1 MTYLRV
7 KKDNPYFVIN
17 FNSDRGRIS
26 NKNLIEQLKD
36 INIKYESHKIVSA
49 CIFKDFK
56 IKVKTGE
63 ASKLQELISIL
74 ETLPESTHLIKCE
87 IAFKEI

>member
-17 FNSDRGRIS
+17 FNTEFGRMS
-26 NKNLIEQLKD
+26 KNNLIEQLKD
-36 INIKYESHKIVSA
+36 INIKQESHKLVDV
-49 CIFKDFK
+49 CILKDFK
-56 IKVKTGE
+56 IQVKTGE
-63 ASKLQELISIL
+63 ASNLKEVIRIL